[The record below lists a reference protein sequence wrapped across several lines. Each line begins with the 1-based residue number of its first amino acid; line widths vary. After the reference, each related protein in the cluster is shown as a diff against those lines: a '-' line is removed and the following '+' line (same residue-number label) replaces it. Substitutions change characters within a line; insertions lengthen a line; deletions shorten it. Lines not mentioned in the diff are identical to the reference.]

1 MKLLITGSS
10 GFLGTWC
17 SAYAQARGWDVIG
30 LDFRLPDPEDLT
42 PKFTHL
48 LFDVTK
54 SSWLK
59 DSMAGCDYMLHLA
72 AWSSLDGFQDHL
84 HANYTNNVYGFLSVI
99 EAARLAGVKKF
110 VYASSSA
117 IYGWKWENRYNR
129 EDDAIDPLEL
139 TSHYGKSKLMN
150 EMLADSYA
158 QIGMSV
164 LGLRYFNVYGPGDEK
179 KNGRCAPMQH
189 FFNSREQGQPIMIYG
204 DGHQAKDFI
213 WIDDAVEATFKL
225 MESDVTGICNVG
237 TGIAT
242 DFNALAEMVAPG
254 HSIMR
259 KPYPASGYQYF
270 TRADTTKLRAV
281 IGQEYEFL
289 PVSLGVKKLVAI

>member
-17 SAYAQARGWDVIG
+17 SAYAQAHEWDVIG
-30 LDFRLPDPEDLT
+30 LDHRLADPDDLT
-42 PKFTHL
+42 AKFTHL
-48 LFDVTK
+48 LHDVSQSPK
-54 SSWLK
+54 WLK
-59 DSMAGCDYMLHLA
+59 MAMHGCDYVLHLA
-72 AWSSLDGFQDHL
+72 AWSSLDGFSQQMHS
-84 HANYTNNVYGFLSVI
+84 NYTTNVSGFLDVI

-117 IYGWKWENRYNR
+117 VYGNNKGSL
-129 EDDAIDPLEL
+129 EDGVIDLHEL
-139 TSHYGKSKLMN
+139 DSHYGKSKLMN
-150 EMLADSYA
+150 EMIAASYA
-158 QIGMSV
+158 TTGMKV

-204 DGHQAKDFI
+204 DGKQAKDFI
-213 WIDDAVEATFKL
+213 YVDDAVDATFRL
-225 MESDVTGICNVG
+225 IESDITGICNMG

-254 HSIMR
+254 HLIVR
-259 KPYPASGYQYF
+259 KPYPAAGYQYF
-270 TRADTTKLRAV
+270 TRADTTKLRSV
-281 IGQEYEFL
+281 IGDYEFT
-289 PVSLGVKKLVAI
+289 PVSEGVKKLVAAC